1 MLVWIIYDISDDKA
15 RKEISDTCKEFG
27 LIRVQYSVF
36 FGNLPKTCVDEIAV
50 YSEKMIDKETDG
62 VFILPVS
69 EDDFRKKKII
79 GKTFDEAFATGQK
92 TTMLL

>member
-1 MLVWIIYDISDDKA
+1 MLVWVIYDIADDKI

-36 FGNLPKTCVDEIAV
+36 FGNLPNSCIDEIAV
-50 YSEKMIDKETDG
+50 YSKKMIDQKTDG

-69 EDDFRKKKII
+69 EDDFKKKKII
-79 GKTFDEAFATGQK
+79 GKTFDEAFATGQQR
-92 TTMLL
+92 TMLL